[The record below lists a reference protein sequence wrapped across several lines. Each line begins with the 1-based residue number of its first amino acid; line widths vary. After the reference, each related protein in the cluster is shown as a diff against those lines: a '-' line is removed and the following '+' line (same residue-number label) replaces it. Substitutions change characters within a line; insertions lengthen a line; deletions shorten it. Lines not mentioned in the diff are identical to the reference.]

1 MERLLPEIYR
11 IIWRL
16 QSKGLYDDLSVKL
29 IMNNWGVSST
39 YQVRYRVDFNN
50 VDKNLVSKAKKGYRV
65 PIK

>member
-1 MERLLPEIYR
+1 M
-11 IIWRL
+11 
-16 QSKGLYDDLSVKL
+16 VKL